1 MKLSRA
7 GIRLFV
13 FLAAFSVLTP
23 IVVLASYES
32 GASGGGGK
40 WTSGRIQIALS
51 KSLESSPN
59 IRGDA
64 REAVDRS
71 IALWTA
77 AASVQLDSKASDLL
91 SVSRK
96 GIRGDGV
103 SLITTALTP
112 ENLKLFPL
120 EADSPAAITRIFAD
134 GRGRIVEADIV
145 LNPFVGFSTD
155 GAFDTYDLQETLTHE
170 IGHLLGL
177 DHSPVFASIM
187 YDRLSKNTGPHDLAV
202 LRRSLPAVD
211 RASIKALYG
220 PKSDDFACCAS
231 VSGTIAAFPRGA
243 KAQLWIEE
251 SGTGRIIAAGLAK
264 DDATFRVEGIPDGDH
279 VMRVFV
285 TDANGKVA
293 SGEAK
298 LSVTAFDS
306 KRANLKISNLA
317 DGILPKLF
325 GNAFQLGRSAV
336 RITPATSAV
345 TIGGDQSLSRVA
357 RVGISGTDVWITPSD
372 PFNFADAQSV
382 KVIQLNMPFPSDLTA
397 GEYSL
402 VIEDNNGVRSYV
414 PGSLIVYP

>member
-23 IVVLASYES
+23 IVALASSES
-32 GASGGGGK
+32 GASGGGK
-40 WTSGRIQIALS
+40 WTSGRIQVALS
-51 KSLESSPN
+51 RSLESSPN

-64 REAVDRS
+64 REAVERS
-71 IALWTA
+71 IGLWTA

-96 GIRGDGV
+96 GIRGDGI
-103 SLITTALTP
+103 SLITIALTP

-120 EADSPAAITRIFAD
+120 EADSPAAITRVFAD

-145 LNPFVGFSTD
+145 LNPFVRFSTD

-187 YDRLSKNTGPHDLAV
+187 YARLSKNAGPHDLAV

-211 RASIKALYG
+211 QASIRALYG
-220 PKSDDFACCAS
+220 AKPDDFGCCAT

-251 SGTGRIIAAGLAK
+251 LGTGRIVAAGLAK
-264 DDATFRVEGIPDGDH
+264 NDATFRIEGIPDGDH
-279 VMRVFV
+279 VLRAFV

-298 LSVTAFDS
+298 LTVTAFDS

-317 DGILPKLF
+317 DGVLPKLF

-336 RITPATSAV
+336 RISPATSAI
-345 TIGGDQSLSRVA
+345 TIGGDHTLSRAA
-357 RVGISGTDVWITPSD
+357 RVGISGTDIWITPSD

-382 KVIQLNMPFPSDLTA
+382 KVIQLNMPFPSDLPS

-402 VIEDNNGVRSYV
+402 VIEDNNGIRSYM